1 MFSSVD
7 SIWVLFGAV
16 LVFSM
21 QIGFTMV
28 EVGLTRLKNSGNII
42 MKNVMDLCLGSVAF
56 WIYRFWHHVWHRFGG
71 PYRDSRL
78 FCWRQL

>member
-56 WIYRFWHHVWHRFGG
+56 
-71 PYRDSRL
+71 
-78 FCWRQL
+78 